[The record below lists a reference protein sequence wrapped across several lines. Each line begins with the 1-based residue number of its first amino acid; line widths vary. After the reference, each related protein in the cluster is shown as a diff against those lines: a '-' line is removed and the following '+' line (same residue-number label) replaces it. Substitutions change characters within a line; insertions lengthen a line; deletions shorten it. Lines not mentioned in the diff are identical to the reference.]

1 VRVRLCLLPS
11 LTPRATSFGSGG
23 WALTDVGKR
32 NNHNIP
38 HGVAVQRDGRIL
50 ATGNSLVPYWL
61 VITAYSF
68 ATVRYD
74 VDGSLDASFGDGGRV
89 VARMGTSRE
98 DDAHTVLVLSDGR
111 IVVAGTAD
119 SRQNVHCEGTFL
131 DCLQAGR
138 SDFSLARYLPNGQL
152 DKSFGRNGRTGPFG
166 LGWATTA
173 YTAALDSHDRV
184 LVGGFVTLSEDRSTD
199 RVTVTRA
206 PAIVRYNAD
215 GSLDQSFGKA
225 GVVLLEA
232 GGTAIAAVGV
242 QPDAKIVA
250 VGLLR
255 TGKCGSCLVAIRLN
269 ADGSSDKGFAD
280 DGVFALPFRQSPVGR
295 GIAIQNDGKLVLAG
309 EQPLQGG
316 QGSVIMIV
324 RLNLDGALDTTFGT
338 VGAR

>member
-184 LVGGFVTLSEDRSTD
+184 LVGGFGTLSEDRSTD
-199 RVTVTRA
+199 RVIVTRA

-215 GSLDQSFGKA
+215 GSLDQSFGQA

-232 GGTAIAAVGV
+232 GETAIAAVAV
-242 QPDAKIVA
+242 QLDAKIVA

-255 TGKCGSCLVAIRLN
+255 TGKCGSCGPTALCRLGIHTLCQREN
-269 ADGSSDKGFAD
+269 HGSA
-280 DGVFALPFRQSPVGR
+280 
-295 GIAIQNDGKLVLAG
+295 VLAG
-309 EQPLQGG
+309 YKVNLVAGLHVNGVAKAIQYMHPSVRPRADFWAIFIGG
-316 QGSVIMIV
+316 LGIKIK
-324 RLNLDGALDTTFGT
+324 T
-338 VGAR
+338 

>member
-1 VRVRLCLLPS
+1 
-11 LTPRATSFGSGG
+11 
-23 WALTDVGKR
+23 LTDVGKR

-61 VITAYSF
+61 VMAAYSF

-89 VARMGTSRE
+89 VTRMGTSRE

-152 DKSFGRNGRTGPFG
+152 
-166 LGWATTA
+166 TA